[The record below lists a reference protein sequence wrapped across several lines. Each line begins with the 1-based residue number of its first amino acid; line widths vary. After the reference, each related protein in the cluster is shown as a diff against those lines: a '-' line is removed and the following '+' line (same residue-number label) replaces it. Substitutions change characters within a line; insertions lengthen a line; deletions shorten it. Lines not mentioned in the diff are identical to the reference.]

1 MVWFLGVNRDEAKEI
16 VYDKY
21 ILYVYIMN
29 AAEKEKPRKVTIED
43 GGSYRPTPSLNDDEI
58 DLVWY
63 SQKEINKFKVQA
75 ARDAGVDLFD
85 IYNESPPSSFDS
97 EREQQLVDVQHSQD
111 EHKHSPNE
119 HKQSPGQYK
128 QSPDQYEQ
136 STPTTPKED
145 LHMLW
150 PDEQKPSP
158 DTNPS
163 EQGKD
168 SWNVLKKFVM
178 VGDFDSKFEDDAT
191 ALTDAATCETT
202 HQCSNDFNDFID
214 PDGREVCQRGL
225 GFHFSRYRR
234 NNRKSIR
241 TSVLTW
247 RDSMDS
253 ILLEKDGERDSLP
266 PDKAKEV
273 DDRRH
278 EKSTR
283 ILAKLYRKYSKEEQE
298 LALWR
303 GKMDYEIA
311 YPQVC
316 SFNTSNVDS
325 NQSMMPSSNESLSI
339 DESIKKRA
347 AGGEENLSHA
357 KSDQNLSGMRN
368 AQSSTV
374 SIKKRGAGNGDRHTS
389 KRRHTLTN

>member
-1 MVWFLGVNRDEAKEI
+1 
-16 VYDKY
+16 
-21 ILYVYIMN
+21 MN
-29 AAEKEKPRKVTIED
+29 AAEKETPRTVTFED
-43 GGSYRPTPSLNDDEI
+43 GGSYCPTPSLNDDGI
-58 DLVWY
+58 NLVWY

-75 ARDAGVDLFD
+75 ARDAGVELFD

-97 EREQQLVDVQHSQD
+97 EREQQLVDVEHS
-111 EHKHSPNE
+111 E
-119 HKQSPGQYK
+119 HKQPLGQSK
-128 QSPDQYEQ
+128 QSLDEYKQ
-136 STPTTPKED
+136 STPTTPKEN
-145 LHMLW
+145 LHMSW
-150 PDEQKPSP
+150 PDEQKSSP

-163 EQGKD
+163 EQGKE
-168 SWNVLKKFVM
+168 SWRVLKKFVM

-191 ALTDAATCETT
+191 AFTDAATCETT

-214 PDGREVCQRGL
+214 PDGKEVCQRGL
-225 GFHFSRYRR
+225 GFHFSRHRR

-253 ILLEKDGERDSLP
+253 ILLEKDEERDSLP
-266 PDKAKEV
+266 PDKAIEV

-316 SFNTSNVDS
+316 SVNKSNVDS

-339 DESIKKRA
+339 DESTKKRV
-347 AGGEENLSHA
+347 AGGEEKLPHA

-368 AQSSTV
+368 AQSSTE
-374 SIKKRGAGNGDRHTS
+374 SIGATESVKKRDAGNGDRHTS